1 MSSKENDIG
10 DDDDDQFTKEEL
22 LLMLKE
28 REDEIE
34 QLHTELELSKR
45 DKKPK
50 QSFNITA
57 DGDIDI
63 NELMEENTDLRERL
77 NSGAMQIKK
86 LQESLVES
94 SATNKILETEKND
107 QDIKLKDYIK
117 KIDRLEKEIL
127 ETTKKSRAAESE
139 HIEGE
144 KKKIEK
150 IKETKELLNEN
161 DYLREEVTT

>member
-1 MSSKENDIG
+1 MSSKEDDVN
-10 DDDDDQFTKEEL
+10 DDDHFTKEEL

-34 QLHTELELSKR
+34 ELNTELELAKR

-50 QSFNITA
+50 QSFNINA

-77 NSGAMQIKK
+77 NADATQIKK
-86 LQESLVES
+86 LQDSLVDA
-94 SATNKILETEKND
+94 SATNKILESEKDDLDN
-107 QDIKLKDYIK
+107 KLKDYIK

-127 ETTKKSRAAESE
+127 DTTKKTRAVESE
-139 HIEGE
+139 HVEAE
-144 KKKIEK
+144 KKKVEK

-161 DYLREEVTT
+161 DYLREEV